1 MEVVVGETIAWDG
14 TAAIERNTTALRRVL
29 AGIVGMARL
38 EGQFSVIPQQSAP
51 PHDAAVAARGKPSP
65 TLPRYLYLA
74 VLRLLRPAESAAR
87 RLIIA
92 AARTLV
98 ATLSPRRPVSAP
110 VHQPGGVPLPPCNP
124 GSALHPSRFPLL
136 DPPRYPT
143 RWRKPVSS
151 SVPRICVPGLTE
163 RHRLPPPP
171 SPGDP
176 IDATRLARRI
186 AALVAVL
193 GDLPGQARRFAR
205 WRARRAARLQAK
217 DGARP
222 ARRLWPLRFGRPPGS
237 RSGSHR
243 HDGSEIDGI
252 LAHTH
257 SVAVFA
263 LDRPD
268 TS

>member
-1 MEVVVGETIAWDG
+1 MDETIAWDG
-14 TAAIERNTTALRRVL
+14 TAAIERNRAGLRRVL

-38 EGQFSVIPQQSAP
+38 SGLPRESAP
-51 PHDAAVAARGKPSP
+51 PHDAARAEKGKPSP

-98 ATLSPRRPVSAP
+98 VTLPRPPIAAP
-110 VHQPGGVPLPPCNP
+110 PHQPGGILPPSRKP
-124 GSALHPSRFPLL
+124 APAGHPPSFPLL
-136 DPPRYPT
+136 DPPRHPG
-143 RWRKPVSS
+143 RWRRPVST
-151 SVPRICVPGLTE
+151 SVPRICLPGLTE
-163 RHRLPPPP
+163 RHRLPPPA

-186 AALVAVL
+186 AALASAL
-193 GDLPGQARRFAR
+193 DDLPGQARRFAR
-205 WRARRAARLQAK
+205 WRARRAAARVLAK
-217 DGARP
+217 GGARP
-222 ARRLWPLRFGRPPGS
+222 ARRAWPLRFGRPPGS
-237 RSGSHR
+237 RSGRHR
-243 HDGSEIDGI
+243 RDGSEIDGI

-257 SVAVFA
+257 SLAIFA
-263 LDRPD
+263 LDQPD